1 MTLRLRLILTLL
13 GLAALGL
20 LIVDV
25 TTHRYLEGFLTDRV
39 DTQLNLA
46 QAATAV
52 SLQAGAP
59 LRELGVPGGRAGQA
73 LIPPGTY
80 GEWRDKNGQTI
91 DSVLFAYGI
100 QTAAEPSLPDDLD
113 EGERHGNR
121 GRVLTVRADG
131 DDPTRYRVLVT
142 ELPLGQGKLI
152 TAVPLTDVDETLS
165 HVLWIEVVVTIGVL
179 TLLGGLAWGLIRR
192 ELRPLDRMGTT
203 AGEIAAGDLSR
214 RVSPAEPKTEVGRLG
229 LALNDML
236 TQIERAFAAQEA
248 SEQRLR
254 RFLADASHEL
264 RTPLTSIRG
273 YAELFR
279 RGADERPA
287 DLAVS
292 MRRIEDEAR
301 RMGVLVDDLLLL
313 ARLDADRPLTPE
325 RVDFAALVADCVHDA
340 RAADLHHDITLTAP
354 AHLPLTGDGDRL
366 RQVVVNLLSNAVRHT
381 PPQTPVEVTVDTDED
396 LGTATLRVRD
406 HGPGL
411 SAGQVDKVFEAFYR
425 TDGARDRDSGGSG
438 LGLAIVK
445 TVVEAHGGSV
455 EAVSSPEDGAAF
467 SVRLPLH
474 GLRAGERPRSET
486 DEPAEPQSPT
496 DGPVGN
502 DPPSAD

>member
-46 QAATAV
+46 QTATAV
-52 SLQAGAP
+52 SLQAGVP

-80 GEWRDKNGQTI
+80 GEWRDSNGRTI
-91 DSVLFAYGI
+91 DSVLFAYGF
-100 QTAAEPSLPDDLD
+100 QTAAEPSLPADLD
-113 EGERHGNR
+113 GGEPVGNR
-121 GRVLTVRADG
+121 GRVLTVREKGDG
-131 DDPTRYRVLVT
+131 DTRYRVLVT
-142 ELPLGQGKLI
+142 RLPLGQGSLI
-152 TAVPLTDVDETLS
+152 TAVPLTEVDDTLS
-165 HVLWIEVVVTIGVL
+165 RVLWIEVLVTIGVL
-179 TLLGGLAWGLIRR
+179 ALLGALAWWLIRR

-214 RVSPAEPKTEVGRLG
+214 RVAPAEPKTEVGRLG

-236 TQIERAFAAQEA
+236 TQIEGAFAAQEA

-279 RGADERPA
+279 RGADERPE

-313 ARLDADRPLTPE
+313 ARLDADRPLARE

-340 RAADLHHDITLTAP
+340 RAADPEHDITLTAP
-354 AHLPLTGDGDRL
+354 VHLPLIGDDDRL

-381 PPQTPVEVTVDTDED
+381 PPQTPVEVTVEAEE
-396 LGTATLRVRD
+396 GRGEATLRVRD

-411 SAGQVDKVFEAFYR
+411 AEDQVDKVFEAFYR

-455 EAVSSPEDGAAF
+455 EAVSPPGDGATF
-467 SVRLPLH
+467 TVRLPL
-474 GLRAGERPRSET
+474 RVPATDRRPASDSDET
-486 DEPAEPQSPT
+486 AIP
-496 DGPVGN
+496 GPGM
-502 DPPSAD
+502 D